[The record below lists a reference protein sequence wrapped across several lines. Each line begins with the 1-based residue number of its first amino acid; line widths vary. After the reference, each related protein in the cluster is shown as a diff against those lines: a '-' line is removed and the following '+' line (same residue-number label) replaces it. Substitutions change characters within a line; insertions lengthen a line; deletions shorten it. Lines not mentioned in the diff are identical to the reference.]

1 MVDQEL
7 TPRLTEARGFECAS
21 HHLVM
26 FGGAGG
32 QHACSIASTLNIV
45 RIIIPRYSSILSAYG
60 MALADVVVESTEPA
74 AFTLSAKDLPDI
86 QRRQDALIAKA
97 QDDLRSQGYPD
108 DRIECEAYLNCRY
121 QGTSTQLMIERPTA
135 SAKQDDDQNGG
146 DEGYQQKFYDE
157 HKREFGFNLEG
168 RDVIVDDLRVRAVG
182 KSLGGEVRNPYEDY
196 ENAEKRQA
204 GGKWETKEV
213 YFEQGGWLQTGV
225 VPLEKLQSGEQ
236 IVVSRLSIEAAW
248 GWAGARVALMRRDRR
263 SFSTQHKRCWSNRGI
278 PRPRWLSM
286 S

>member
-1 MVDQEL
+1 
-7 TPRLTEARGFECAS
+7 
-21 HHLVM
+21 M

-74 AFTLSAKDLPDI
+74 AFTLSAKDLPEI
-86 QRRQDALIAKA
+86 QKRQDALIAKA
-97 QDDLRSQGYPD
+97 QADLRSQGYPD

-121 QGTSTQLMIERPTA
+121 QGTSTQLMIERPEA
-135 SAKQDDDQNGG
+135 SAKQGHSADG
-146 DEGYQQKFYDE
+146 DAGYQQKFYDE

-182 KSLGGEVRNPYEDY
+182 KSLGAEVRSPYEDF
-196 ENAEKRQA
+196 ENAEKRKA
-204 GGKWETKEV
+204 TGEWETKEV

-225 VPLEKLQSGEQ
+225 VPLEKLQPGEQ
-236 IVVSRLSIEAAW
+236 IEVSGRMGNVFGKQSEDEL
-248 GWAGARVALMRRDRR
+248 
-263 SFSTQHKRCWSNRGI
+263 T
-278 PRPRWLSM
+278 
-286 S
+286 